1 MKTAAFITVRM
12 KSTRLPKKALLK
24 IEGRT
29 TIEHLIDRV
38 KAAKL
43 PGLVVLC
50 TSTHPD
56 DEALVEIARRNN
68 IEAFRG
74 SLEDKLDRY
83 LRAAREYG
91 IDFIVNVDGDD
102 ILCDPELIDRTI
114 EHFKRTE
121 ADCIFWRGFPVGAV
135 PTGIKVGAL
144 EKVCQLKEE
153 KDTEVWGGYF
163 TDTGLFKVEYLDA
176 GRDLR
181 YPEFRMTLDYPED
194 LEFFKKILKTLYV
207 PGKIISLKEVIGLLK
222 QNPKIVEINKKAQKK
237 YEEKLQRRA
246 KPKLRRKRVR
256 WLQTRSKMDQG
267 G

>member
-1 MKTAAFITVRM
+1 MKTATFITARM

-24 IEGRT
+24 IGERT

-43 PGLVVLC
+43 PDLVVLC

-56 DEALVEIARRNN
+56 DEVLAEIARMNG

-74 SLEDKLDRY
+74 SPEDKLDRY
-83 LRAAREYG
+83 LRAARKHG

-114 EHFKRTE
+114 EHFRTTQ
-121 ADCIFWRGFPVGAV
+121 ADCILWRGFPVGAA
-135 PTGIKVGAL
+135 PTGIKVDAL

-176 GRDLR
+176 DRDLKH
-181 YPEFRMTLDYPED
+181 PEFRMTLDYPED
-194 LEFFKKILKTLYV
+194 LEFFKEIFKTLYT
-207 PGKIISLKEVIGLLK
+207 PGKIISLKEVIELLK
-222 QNPKIVEINKKAQKK
+222 QNPEIVEINRKAQKM
-237 YEEKLQRRA
+237 YEEKLQKHS
-246 KPKLRRKRVR
+246 KPKLKRKRVGG
-256 WLQTRSKMDQG
+256 LQKGPT
-267 G
+267 